1 MNIKLY
7 RSATIGI
14 NISGKKILCD
24 PWLVDGEY
32 FGSWSHYPYY
42 DLEANLSEI
51 NSYDAI
57 YVSHIHPD
65 HCSEKTMKKID
76 KKIPVY
82 IHNYHSKFLKFKI
95 ERMGFKVIELMNGK
109 KNEIFK
115 NVNLNIYA
123 ADNCNP
129 ELCYKFLGCA
139 DMRAKDQSQQI
150 DTIAVFD
157 DGKHTLVNLN
167 DCPYELVTSTFK
179 DINKN
184 YEKIDILMTGYGGA
198 GPYPQCFENLNVN
211 EKVIHAKNKEK
222 QFLNYA
228 LKFVDALKPRYF
240 LPFAGTYTL
249 TGKLSKLQNLR
260 GVPDIH
266 DAYDFFDTYFDQLNN
281 IETKS
286 IKLNPGSSFDLNAKE
301 CDQKYIKSNIDE
313 YKNYI
318 SQILSKKLL
327 DYESIDIPK
336 SEEIFELAKRAHKNF
351 LEKKILNKIKYDEDI
366 YIKFNSHSVK
376 INNKNYIDLIK
387 NEEINKNSK
396 YIIFELDS
404 RLLKW
409 LLNGPKYAHWNN
421 AEIGSHIKY
430 FRKPNTYSRNLHANM
445 CYFHI

>member
-7 RSATIGI
+7 RSATVGI
-14 NISGKKILCD
+14 NLNGKKILCD

-32 FGSWSHYPYY
+32 LGSWSHYPYY
-42 DLEANLSEI
+42 DLDANLEEI

-57 YVSHIHPD
+57 YISHIHPD
-65 HCSEKTMKKID
+65 HCSEKTMRKIN

-150 DTIAVFD
+150 DTIAIFD
-157 DGKHTLVNLN
+157 DGKNVLINLN
-167 DCPYELVTSTFK
+167 DCPYELAKSTIEYIK
-179 DINKN
+179 KE
-184 YEKIDILMTGYGGA
+184 YGKVDILMSGYGGA
-198 GPYPQCFENLNVN
+198 GPYPQCFENLSQI
-211 EKVIHAKNKEK
+211 EKINSAKKKED
-222 QFLNYA
+222 QFLNMA
-228 LKFVDALKPRYF
+228 LKFIKDLNPEYF

-249 TGKLSKLQNLR
+249 TGKLSKLQHLR
-260 GVPDIH
+260 GVPSIDK
-266 DAYDFFDTYFDQLNN
+266 AYKFFDKSFENN
-281 IETKS
+281 YSTKP
-286 IKLNPGSSFDLNAKE
+286 IKLNNESTFDLSSGEYDKNFFE
-301 CDQKYIKSNIDE
+301 INNDKYND
-313 YKNYI
+313 YI
-318 SQILSKKLL
+318 NKILSQKKL
-327 DYESIDIPK
+327 DYEHLEFPSE
-336 SEEIFELAKRAHKNF
+336 EEIFDLAKKAHKNF
-351 LEKKILNKIKYDEDI
+351 TEKKILNKIKFEEEI
-366 YIKFNSHSVK
+366 YIKFGSHSVK
-376 INNKNYIDLIK
+376 IDNNNCIDLIK
-387 NEEINKNSK
+387 NEKVEEKFK

-409 LLNGPKYAHWNN
+409 LLNGPRYAHWNN

-430 FRKPNTYSRNLHANM
+430 YRKPNAYSRNLHASI
-445 CYFHI
+445 CYLHC